1 MERAHRSQ
9 DTAETY
15 HNQYRE
21 KEVQLAEAQ
30 ANLEQSRAKHT
41 KLTKEISRLEKE
53 LIAVT
58 RYLLI
63 PNAHDK

>member
-9 DTAETY
+9 DTADTY

-30 ANLEQSRAKHT
+30 ANLEQSRTKHT
-41 KLTKEISRLEKE
+41 KLMKEISRLEKE
-53 LIAVT
+53 IIAVT
-58 RYLLI
+58 RYSPIL
-63 PNAHDK
+63 NFMR